1 MKRLQA
7 DATLLFVSLIWGVAF
22 AAQRSAAPVVGIW
35 WFNGARFLLAGLV
48 LLPLLI
54 KGRFHLEGK
63 SVALLLSAGVILAA
77 ASGFQQAGL
86 QYTTAANAGF
96 ITTLY
101 VVIVPV
107 LEFFL
112 FSRRIRF
119 YSFLAATLAMI
130 GAMFLSLGGKE
141 IRLALGDLLEFA
153 GAVLWAVHLL
163 LVDRAVQKIDV
174 RIFAPT
180 QYLIA
185 GVVQSG
191 LGILFEPHA
200 LPLLGEVWWAVV
212 YTGVVSVAVGYTLQA
227 SAQRY
232 APPVDTAILLSM
244 ESVFAAAAGY
254 WFLAEVLYPIQILGG
269 AMILGAVLVSQTPFF
284 FAGKESLLR
293 SR

>member
-1 MKRLQA
+1 MKRIQA
-7 DATLLFVSLIWGVAF
+7 DATLLFVSLIWGMAF

-35 WFNGARFLLAGLV
+35 WFNGVRFLLAGLV
-48 LLPLLI
+48 LLPLFV
-54 KGRFHLEGK
+54 KGRFNVEAK
-63 SVALLLSAGVILAA
+63 SVALLLSAGLVLAA

-101 VVIVPV
+101 VVIVPI

-112 FSRRIRF
+112 FSRKIRF
-119 YSFLAATLAMI
+119 YSFLAATMAVI
-130 GAMFLSLGGKE
+130 GAMFLSLGGQGM
-141 IRLALGDLLEFA
+141 RLALGDLLEFV
-153 GAVLWAVHLL
+153 GAILWAVHLI
-163 LVDRAVQKIDV
+163 LVDRVVKKVDV

-191 LGILFEPHA
+191 LGILFEPHT
-200 LPLLGEVWWAVV
+200 LPLLREVWWAVV

-232 APPVDTAILLSM
+232 APPVDTAIILSM
-244 ESVFAAAAGY
+244 ESVFAAVGGY
-254 WFLAEVLYPIQILGG
+254 WFLGETLLPIQILGG
-269 AMILGAVLVSQTPFF
+269 AMIFGAVVITQTPFF
-284 FAGKESLLR
+284 FAGKQFFWR